1 MRQRHNKPLFQGKP
15 EPQKQGNK
23 GDKLMADK
31 LVIAGR
37 EFRSR
42 LMIGTG
48 KYKTF
53 SEMEKA
59 LDASGTEIVTVAV
72 RRVNLNRKEESL
84 LNYIDLKK
92 YFLLPNTAGCQ
103 TAEEAVRTAR
113 LAKEAGLSNW
123 VKLEIIP
130 ADGTLLPDP
139 VATIEAATI
148 LVSEGF
154 VVLPYTTDDHTVARR
169 LVKAGCAT
177 VMPLGSAIGTGLG
190 LPNPERLRR
199 IMVDVNGTVPVVVDA
214 GIGAPS
220 DASFAMELGADAV
233 LVNSAIAKANDPVQ
247 MAKAMALG
255 VEAGRI
261 AYHAGRIPKSI
272 FASASSPTIG
282 LITK

>member
-1 MRQRHNKPLFQGKP
+1 MVDN
-15 EPQKQGNK
+15 
-23 GDKLMADK
+23 

-53 SEMEKA
+53 PEMKEA
-59 LDASGTEIVTVAV
+59 LDASGAEIVTVAV

-84 LNYIDLKK
+84 LDYIDLDK

-103 TAEEAVRTAR
+103 TVEEAVRTAR

-139 VATIEAATI
+139 VATIEAAKI
-148 LVSEGF
+148 LVEEGF

-169 LVKAGCAT
+169 LLEAGCAT
-177 VMPLGSAIGTGLG
+177 IMPLGSAIGTGLG

-199 IMVDVNGTVPVVVDA
+199 VMDVVNGAVPVVVDA

-220 DASFAMELGADAV
+220 DASLAMELGADAV
-233 LVNSAIAKANDPVQ
+233 LVNSAIAKSENPVQ
-247 MAKAMALG
+247 MARAISLG
-255 VEAGRI
+255 VEAGRL
-261 AYHAGRIPKSI
+261 AYRAGRIPKSET
-272 FASASSPTIG
+272 AAPSSPTLG
-282 LITK
+282 LIGK